1 MLEKLLKLNVAG
13 NKMAYNLDDDEI
25 LAMVESEI
33 NGSSDYADSEISSQ
47 REKAMEYFYGEP
59 FGNEEDGRSQVVV
72 TDVQDTLMW
81 MMPSLMRIFT
91 AGDKVVKFIPEGP
104 EDEAIADQATKYV
117 NHVFYKQNNGFM
129 ILYNF
134 FLDALMQ
141 KVGVVKHYWE
151 DIEKTT
157 TESYKN
163 LTQQEYNLLLQD
175 EDLEEIEHTETVVIK
190 QAVDPMTGEP
200 VEVEEISHDV
210 TFART
215 EMDGKVRLENVPPEE
230 FLINRGA
237 KTIEDARFICHRS
250 HKSKSDLISMGYDQ
264 EIVESLPGFES
275 GADDIT
281 TSQEYMARHAYD
293 ATDTYPNQS
302 SSDSE
307 SVVQVYESYIKL
319 DMDGSGISVLHKI
332 CHAGDEL
339 LDIEP
344 IDYIPFS
351 TICPIPI
358 PHKFFG
364 LSVAETVQDIQLIRS
379 TLTRNL
385 LDNMYLANNG
395 RFQVVEGQV
404 NIDDLLTN
412 RPGGIVR
419 TRSPNALT
427 PIQTPALSSDSF
439 RMLQYWEDIK
449 SGRTGVNPKTQG
461 LPADVLKSH
470 VTQGAVTSAL
480 TNAQGRLE
488 LVARIFADTGV
499 RNMFKQIYNMIQR
512 YEDRKKVVRLDNK
525 YFEIDPGSWREDL
538 DVDIQVGIGYGDQ
551 DVRLQNITN
560 FTGLIEK
567 VATQTKGI
575 IQPQNIYNLVV
586 EVADEMGIKNV
597 DKFVSQPP
605 TEPMPLSPQEQLAQA
620 QAQAL
625 VTEAQA
631 SQLEAQVKAKELEI
645 KAAKMELER
654 IELEHDMALKRE
666 QLKLK
671 GIELGFEMNSDKNI
685 KA

>member
-1 MLEKLLKLNVAG
+1 
-13 NKMAYNLDDDEI
+13 MAHNLDDDEI
-25 LAMVESEI
+25 LSMVEGEI
-33 NGSSDYADSEISSQ
+33 NGSSDYMDSEISSQ

-59 FGNEEDGRSQVVV
+59 FGNEEEGRSQVVV

-91 AGDKVVKFIPEGP
+91 AGDKVVKFVPEGP
-104 EDEAIADQATKYV
+104 EDEDVADQATKYV
-117 NHVFYKQNNGFM
+117 NHVFYKQNDGFM
-129 ILYNF
+129 ILYNM

-141 KVGVVKHYWE
+141 KVGIVKHYWE

-157 TESYKN
+157 TETYEN
-163 LTQQEYNLLLQD
+163 LTNNEYNLLIQD
-175 EDLEEIEHTETVVIK
+175 EKLEEIEHTETVVVK
-190 QAVDPMTGEP
+190 QALDPMTGEL
-200 VEVEEISHDV
+200 VEIEEISHDV
-210 TFART
+210 TFVRSVMT
-215 EMDGKVRLENVPPEE
+215 GKVTVENVPPEE

-237 KTIEDARFICHRS
+237 KTLEDARFICHRS
-250 HKSKSDLISMGYDQ
+250 HKSKSDLLRMGYDADV
-264 EIVESLPGFES
+264 IDSLPGYVG

-293 ATDTYPNQS
+293 ATDVYPNQAS
-302 SSDSE
+302 DDSE
-307 SVVQVYESYIKL
+307 MIVQIYESYMRI

-332 CHAGDEL
+332 CHAGNEL

-419 TRSPNALT
+419 TRSPSALT
-427 PIQTPALSSDSF
+427 PIITPPLSGDSF
-439 RMLQYWEDIK
+439 KMLQYWEDIK

-461 LPADVLKSH
+461 LSADVLKTH
-470 VTQGAVTSAL
+470 VTTGAVTAAL

-488 LVARIFADTGV
+488 LIARIFADTGV
-499 RNMFKQIYNMIQR
+499 RNLFKQIYNLIQR
-512 YEDRKKVVRLDNK
+512 YEDRKKVVRLNNE

-538 DVDIQVGIGYGDQ
+538 DVNVEVGIGYGDQ
-551 DVRLQNITN
+551 DVKLQNMSN
-560 FTGLIEK
+560 FAGLVEK

-575 IQPQNIYNLVV
+575 VQPQNIYNLVT
-586 EVADEMGIKNV
+586 EIADEMGIKNV
-597 DKFVSQPP
+597 DKFISQPP

-620 QAQAL
+620 QAQAMI
-625 VTEAQA
+625 TEAQA
-631 SQLEAQVKAKELEI
+631 SQLEAQVKAKELEL
-645 KAAKMELER
+645 KVSKMELER
-654 IELEHDMALKRE
+654 IELEHNMALKRE
-666 QLKLK
+666 ELKLK